1 MFEQLAKQGCSNS
14 AGLGRVC
21 DQNRLNSIL
30 HLVVT
35 QTMQRGQSTF
45 GEMKNLPHLIED
57 CIGCIADW
65 YAFRTQQPRAKAPDP
80 MPVDAIGR
88 IVSDDEDLSRP
99 FILSDS
105 QRARHLYVL
114 GATGSGKTNLI
125 LQLLAQDLAQ
135 GRSIVVVD
143 LRGDLIDRLLLRLSE
158 EPDSSLQERTVLLDL
173 RDAERII
180 GFNPLSGTAEAH
192 SRAYLVLD
200 ALRNHADSWGV
211 QLEETLRNT
220 LIALAEDNRTLL
232 DIEPFLT
239 DADFRLKVLGGVNDP
254 SVRAFFSRYGALSL
268 DKQQAWFLPVL
279 NKVTP
284 LLGIP
289 RLRLLF
295 GANPALQVSRLLDT
309 PGQIVLVALA
319 VDRFH
324 SASRL
329 VGSLIIGA
337 IEAAIMS
344 RVDIPEASRV
354 PVNLYVDEFETMA
367 SEAFG
372 SIVAE
377 GRRFRL
383 SLTLSHQNLSQ
394 IPTGLR
400 QVIRNNVQT
409 QILFQTGSIDA
420 RELRSELVQL
430 EGDGATELQT
440 LPVGEAFVLCRP
452 DEPVR
457 VRFRESRDPSVS
469 KEQVRKFIQAAHL
482 TVGSTAVSGAVKE
495 SKGARTGQGAG
506 SDPVTSEAPADP
518 PVRHQRLP
526 RRIRGRE

>member
-1 MFEQLAKQGCSNS
+1 MLLEVFRFK
-14 AGLGRVC
+14 RVC
-21 DQNRLNSIL
+21 RKNRLNSIL
-30 HLVVT
+30 HPVVT
-35 QTMQRGQSTF
+35 QTMERGQSTF
-45 GEMKNLPHLIED
+45 GEMKNLPQLIED

-65 YAFRTQQPRAKAPDP
+65 YVFRNQQPRATALGP
-80 MPVDAIGR
+80 MPADAIGR
-88 IVSDDEDLSRP
+88 IVADEEGQLRP
-99 FILSDS
+99 FTLVNP

-135 GRSIVVVD
+135 GSSIVVVD

-158 EPDSSLQERTVLLDL
+158 EAELSERTVLLDL
-173 RDAERII
+173 RDAEQII
-180 GFNPLSGTAEAH
+180 GFNPLAGTAEAH

-200 ALRNHADSWGV
+200 ALRNQADSWGV

-232 DIEPFLT
+232 EIEPFLT
-239 DADFRLKVLGGVNDP
+239 DADFRLNVLDGVDDP
-254 SVRAFFSRYGALSL
+254 SVQAFFGRYGALSP

-295 GANPALQVSRLLDT
+295 GADPSLQISRLLDT
-309 PGQIVLVALA
+309 PGQIILVALA

-329 VGSLIIGA
+329 VGSLFIGA

-377 GRRFRL
+377 GRRFRM

-394 IPTGLR
+394 IPSGLR

-430 EGDGATELQT
+430 ESDGATELQS
-440 LPVGEAFVLCRP
+440 LPVGEAFVICRP

-457 VRFRESRDPSVS
+457 VRFRESRDPNVS
-469 KEQVRKFIQAAHL
+469 REQVREFVQAVHL
-482 TVGSTAVSGAVKE
+482 TMGSMAAAGTAKGRKRPVSVEGPE
-495 SKGARTGQGAG
+495 
-506 SDPVTSEAPADP
+506 SDPETGEAPAEP

-526 RRIRGRE
+526 RRVRGRE